1 MKRDQ
6 DLVKLSVS
14 NKVVLYAKKKHGNS
28 SVIIQMTADSKI
40 GYITWKQN
48 EHFSPDANYIVDG
61 AETLNEIVK
70 LSTLGF
76 KIIHLNIS
84 WIERFNRL
92 LTQHG
97 KNNSSSFKHFS
108 VWNNKPLAYDIPMYL
123 YDFVAYSDKAFLHF
137 MTSLSMRQKNIH
149 SELRIK
155 AFYVFNNTK

>member
-1 MKRDQ
+1 MKRDE

-14 NKVVLYAKKKHGNS
+14 NKVVLYAKKNHGDS
-28 SVIIQMTADSKI
+28 SVIIQMTADSKNWLH
-40 GYITWKQN
+40 YLETRMR
-48 EHFSPDANYIVDG
+48 HFSPDANYIVDG

-97 KNNSSSFKHFS
+97 KTIHQVLNISPYGTTNHLLTTYQCTCTTLLRLTKT
-108 VWNNKPLAYDIPMYL
+108 
-123 YDFVAYSDKAFLHF
+123 FLI
-137 MTSLSMRQKNIH
+137 L
-149 SELRIK
+149 
-155 AFYVFNNTK
+155 